1 VNAYQTP
8 AELLKAIAHP
18 TRLHILELLAHD
30 EACVCHLA
38 AVLRRRQPYVSQ
50 HLMGLRE
57 AGLALDRKDGVIVY
71 YRLANPNVME
81 LIAAARAVLRAAGQA
96 VEPPPIPIGPV
107 VGCPCPKCL
116 EGGNCCP
123 SKKARA

>member
-1 VNAYQTP
+1 MNAYQAP

-38 AVLRRRQPYVSQ
+38 AVLRRRQPYISQ
-50 HLMGLRE
+50 HLMVLRE

-71 YRLANPNVME
+71 YRLADPSVME
-81 LIAAARAVLRAAGQA
+81 LIAAARAVLRAAGQ
-96 VEPPPIPIGPV
+96 VIEPPYVPIGPV
-107 VGCPCPKCL
+107 AGCPCPKCL

-123 SKKARA
+123 PKKARA